1 MVTIPGN
8 PEDVRLDEEQRAC
21 LKRSLGRSGAEV
33 SGLKLK
39 ALETAVANAMI
50 TLLDRKSEYAMTYR
64 EVHDAIRELW
74 RLASDADPPVGQ
86 IRAMIKASSDQVLR
100 PFNDLARQEIPKYYA
115 IGQIGRA
122 PANERGGIS
131 LAEVEALRAGGFR
144 AWAVIASGP
153 ALIWVIQTLLPA
165 IGVIE
170 VEGRSRGM
178 GKRSPS
184 RVEPIIMGT
193 ARGADKQMPSS
204 KQMHIGGRRS
214 ILDFEFSLI
223 GALVQAWERATGI
236 LPSAGRSDETGF
248 GDLVHSVFQWLGM
261 DGQAEYALRRYWQEF
276 ARS

>member
-21 LKRSLGRSGAEV
+21 VKRCLGRSGAEV

-39 ALETAVANAMI
+39 ALATVVACAMSAF
-50 TLLDRKSEYAMTYR
+50 LARKSDYEMTYR

-74 RLASDADPPVGQ
+74 RLASEADPSIGQ
-86 IRAMIKASSDQVLR
+86 IRAIIKALPDQVLR
-100 PFNDLARQEIPKYYA
+100 LFNYLARQEIPEYYA
-115 IGQIGRA
+115 VGQIGRA
-122 PANERGGIS
+122 LANERGGIS
-131 LAEVEALRAGGFR
+131 LAEVEALREGGFR
-144 AWAVIASGP
+144 AWAAIASGP
-153 ALIWVIQTLLPA
+153 ALIWAIQTLLPA
-165 IGVIE
+165 IGIIE

-204 KQMHIGGRRS
+204 MQMHIGGRRS

-223 GALVQAWERATGI
+223 GTLVQAWQRATGI

-261 DGQAEYALRRYWQEF
+261 DGQAEYALRQYWKEF
-276 ARS
+276 SRS

>member
-1 MVTIPGN
+1 MGTIPGN
-8 PEDVRLDEEQRAC
+8 PEDVCLDEEQRAC
-21 LKRSLGRSGAEV
+21 LKRCLYRSVAEV
-33 SGLKLK
+33 SDFKLK
-39 ALETAVANAMI
+39 ALETVVAGAMR
-50 TLLDRKSEYAMTYR
+50 TFLARRHDYEMTYR

-86 IRAMIKASSDQVLR
+86 IRAIIKALSDQVLR
-100 PFNDLARQEIPKYYA
+100 PFNYLARQEIPKYYA
-115 IGQIGRA
+115 FGQIGRA
-122 PANERGGIS
+122 PADERGGMP
-131 LAEVEALRAGGFR
+131 LAEVEALREGGFR
-144 AWAVIASGP
+144 AWAAIANGP
-153 ALIWVIQTLLPA
+153 ALIWAIQTLLPA

-178 GKRSPS
+178 GRRSPS

-193 ARGADKQMPSS
+193 ARGADNPMPSS

-223 GALVQAWERATGI
+223 GALVQAWQRATGI

-261 DGQAEYALRRYWQEF
+261 DGQAEYALRQYWKEF
-276 ARS
+276 SRS

>member
-1 MVTIPGN
+1 MVTILGN

-21 LKRSLGRSGAEV
+21 LKRCLRRSGAEV
-33 SGLKLK
+33 LGVQLK
-39 ALETAVANAMI
+39 ALATVVACAMSAF
-50 TLLDRKSEYAMTYR
+50 LARKSDYAMTYR

-74 RLASDADPPVGQ
+74 RLASEADPPIGQ
-86 IRAMIKASSDQVLR
+86 IRAIIKALSEQVLT
-100 PFNDLARQEIPKYYA
+100 PFNYLALQEIPKYYSL
-115 IGQIGRA
+115 GQIGRA
-122 PANERGGIS
+122 PPDGRSGIP
-131 LAEVEALRAGGFR
+131 LAEVEALREGGFR
-144 AWAVIASGP
+144 AWAAIASGP
-153 ALIWVIQTLLPA
+153 ALIWAIQTLLPA

-193 ARGADKQMPSS
+193 ARGADRQMPSS

-214 ILDFEFSLI
+214 ILDVEFSLI
-223 GALVQAWERATGI
+223 GTLVQAWQRATGI

-261 DGQAEYALRRYWQEF
+261 DGQAEYALRQYWKEF